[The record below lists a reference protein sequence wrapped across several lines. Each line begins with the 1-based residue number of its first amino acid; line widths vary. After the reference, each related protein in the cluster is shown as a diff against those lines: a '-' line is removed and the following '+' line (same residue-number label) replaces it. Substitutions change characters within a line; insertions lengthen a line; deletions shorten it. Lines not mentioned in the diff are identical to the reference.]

1 MFKIK
6 EPVMK
11 RNFRFKVHVKD
22 RFEAYYDTIKK
33 ARDCRKALESL
44 DYENIIITI
53 EDVDVNPYE
62 K

>member
-1 MFKIK
+1 MLKIK

-11 RNFRFKVHVKD
+11 KKFRFRVHVKD

-44 DYENIIITI
+44 DYENIIITV
-53 EDVDVNPYE
+53 EDIDVNPYE